1 MSSEIEITELQRF
14 EPFDSMS
21 EDQLSIVCSHSQRR
35 ALRSG
40 EVLFCAGDRDEQDY
54 FLLKGNLQLV
64 SADQKT
70 RKVGE
75 EDPMAYRQVSKLRPR
90 QYTVSALGAA
100 EVLVVR
106 SFDYQ
111 GPHQSNSGQEP
122 QDYLET
128 SLLDY
133 DVDEVAEESGE
144 GVDLLARVQQALE
157 SDELKLPSLP
167 QVAIRIGELVE
178 SDLASA
184 DSVADLVNTDPAIA
198 TKLLRIANSSLY
210 GSLGRCETTRD
221 AIVRLGLGATRQ
233 LVMGFALRDLFQ
245 SENQLLR
252 AKLREVWVESLEVAA
267 LAMVIREMLI
277 APPYSS
283 EEALLAGLLHDIGVV
298 GLLGLFLSQ
307 PELLQD
313 ESNIDQIITTWN
325 SQVGAEILAKWQ
337 IADQYIDVAK
347 DAQNWQR
354 EREGSADLCD
364 LIQVAILHRYL
375 NNRVPLPMAR
385 LTNVPAVSRLPLK
398 ESYSP
403 ETSLEILKQAK
414 EKILEIKSL
423 FD

>member
-1 MSSEIEITELQRF
+1 MSSEIELSELRRF

-21 EDQLSIVCSHSQRR
+21 EDQLSIVCNHSQRR
-35 ALRSG
+35 VLRSG
-40 EVLFCAGDRDEQDY
+40 EVVFCAGDRDAQDY
-54 FLLKGNLQLV
+54 FLLKGQLQLV
-64 SADQKT
+64 SNDQKS
-70 RKVGE
+70 RVFSD

-90 QYTVSALGAA
+90 QYTVSAMGAV
-100 EVLVVR
+100 ELLVVK
-106 SFDYQ
+106 SFDYDS
-111 GPHQSNSGQEP
+111 PKSKSMDSP
-122 QDYLET
+122 DYLEA

-133 DVDEVAEESGE
+133 GVDEVSEESQGDI
-144 GVDLLARVQQALE
+144 DLFREVQAALE
-157 SDELKLPSLP
+157 SDDLKLPSLP

-184 DSVADLVNTDPAIA
+184 ESVADLVNTDPAIA
-198 TKLLRIANSSLY
+198 AKLLRIANSSLY

-233 LVMGFALRDLFQ
+233 LVMGFALRDLFN
-245 SENQLLR
+245 SDDKALR
-252 AKLREVWVESLEVAA
+252 AKLRQSWIESLEVAA

-277 APPYSS
+277 APTYSS

-298 GLLGLFLSQ
+298 GLLGLFLAQ
-307 PELLQD
+307 PGLLKED
-313 ESNIDQIITTWN
+313 ADIDGLIAEFKAD
-325 SQVGAEILAKWQ
+325 VGAEILRKWQ
-337 IADQYIDVAK
+337 IADQYISVTEQAE
-347 DAQNWQR
+347 NWQR
-354 EREGSADLCD
+354 THSASADLCD

-385 LTNVPAVSRLPLK
+385 LTEVPAIKRLPLK

-414 EKILEIKSL
+414 EKILEIKGL

>member
-14 EPFDSMS
+14 EPFDSMT

-35 ALRSG
+35 ILRSG

-54 FLLKGNLQLV
+54 FLLSGNLQLV
-64 SADQKT
+64 SADKKS
-70 RKVGE
+70 RNIGE

-106 SFDYQ
+106 SFDYESPRSKNTGHEQ
-111 GPHQSNSGQEP
+111 H
-122 QDYLET
+122 DYLEA

-133 DVDEVAEESGE
+133 DVDEVSEESTE
-144 GVDLLARVQQALE
+144 DVDLLARVQQALE
-157 SDELKLPSLP
+157 NDELKLPSLP

-198 TKLLRIANSSLY
+198 AKLLRIANSSLY

-221 AIVRLGLGATRQ
+221 SIVRLGLGATRQ

-252 AKLREVWVESLEVAA
+252 AKLRESWVESLEVAA

-277 APPYSS
+277 APSYSS

-307 PELLQD
+307 PELLKEGGD
-313 ESNIDQIITTWN
+313 IDQLIGPW
-325 SQVGAEILAKWQ
+325 SSKVGAEILGKWQ
-337 IADQYIDVAK
+337 IADQYVDVVR

-364 LIQVAILHRYL
+364 LIQVAKLHRYL

-385 LTNVPAVSRLPLK
+385 ITDVPAVSRLPLK
-398 ESYSP
+398 EHYSP
-403 ETSLEILKQAK
+403 ETSLAILKQAK